1 MRSRRTKAC
10 DISNEVRKIVRER
23 DNDACIFC
31 HRYGSQVAHFVG
43 RAQGGLGIPE
53 NLVLACV
60 ECHHNMDQSDM
71 RNAYKEIARDYLMS
85 KYPNWKEEDLYY
97 KKW

>member
-23 DNDACIFC
+23 DKDACIFC
-31 HRYGSQVAHFVG
+31 HRYGSQVAHFIA
-43 RAQGGLGIPE
+43 RSQGGLGIPE

-60 ECHHNMDQSDM
+60 KCHFSMDQTDK
-71 RNAYKEIARDYLMS
+71 REEYKEKARKYLKS